1 MDKNTIIGFALI
13 AAVLFGFTW
22 FNQPTA
28 EDVEAQRISDS
39 LAVINQQKKEQ
50 AEIAEIQR
58 QAAAAKAM
66 AEDSTALFFNNMN
79 GVEGRVTLEN
89 EKIALTFNTKGAVVE
104 KAVIK
109 NFEDLNGAKDLT
121 LFDKTTQSL
130 NFIFTTKEQNI
141 STKDLYFDV
150 KKSADGK
157 QLIFVAG
164 DEAGKNISVGPSCSI
179 ACRDGENEWNI
190 YNASNKEQQ
199 RNDGYIKYK
208 AACKRFFKRWNLA
221 PIQAKEKLVKRT
233 CWIAFSVICAYMAL
247 YIILPLRSSAGIA
260 LPLDSSLIMLWGLAI
275 TLVLIAILFPAIDSI
290 ALPGGTQ
297 IKTSID

>member
-1 MDKNTIIGFALI
+1 MSDISKSFMDYLVSIDEDYKGHIRCNKVINIDGKDLNIVEVYSDGLVIQAFALMRES
-13 AAVLFGFTW
+13 T
-22 FNQPTA
+22 
-28 EDVEAQRISDS
+28 
-39 LAVINQQKKEQ
+39 
-50 AEIAEIQR
+50 R
-58 QAAAAKAM
+58 QII
-66 AEDSTALFFNNMN
+66 
-79 GVEGRVTLEN
+79 R
-89 EKIALTFNTKGAVVE
+89 
-104 KAVIK
+104 
-109 NFEDLNGAKDLT
+109 
-121 LFDKTTQSL
+121 DKLPLWQDYV
-130 NFIFTTKEQNI
+130 QM
-141 STKDLYFDV
+141 
-150 KKSADGK
+150 
-157 QLIFVAG
+157 
-164 DEAGKNISVGPSCSI
+164 AGKNISVGPSCSI

>member
-66 AEDSTALFFNNMN
+66 AEDSTALFFNNMK

-164 DEAGKNISVGPSCSI
+164 DN
-179 ACRDGENEWNI
+179 
-190 YNASNKEQQ
+190 
-199 RNDGYIKYK
+199 
-208 AACKRFFKRWNLA
+208 
-221 PIQAKEKLVKRT
+221 
-233 CWIAFSVICAYMAL
+233 
-247 YIILPLRSSAGIA
+247 LPLVYTFNILAKMAYAPAVPLLWTMLADVADYGEWKFNRRTTGLCFSASVLAQKLGWAIGAAAAGWVLSATHFVANADLQSDSALMGIRLLVSIIPGVLYASCA
-260 LPLDSSLIMLWGLAI
+260 LVMIFYNLDNATMVQMKNDLDARRINNSDTI
-275 TLVLIAILFPAIDSI
+275 
-290 ALPGGTQ
+290 
-297 IKTSID
+297 